1 MTKSYNISKSW
12 LIVVSAF
19 AINLVVGI
27 LYSWSVLKKALVNDW
42 GWTNTDASL
51 PYTVAVAIL
60 AFSTIFAGR
69 AQDKIGPRRVA
80 LTGGLLFGL
89 GLIASGYAASPLL
102 MMVTFGIVGGIGIG
116 LGYAATTPCAIKWFD
131 PSKKGL
137 ISGIVVSG
145 VGLSPVYI
153 APLTDY
159 FIRTFGIQQ
168 SFIILGTM
176 AIVVTL
182 IFAMFLVNPPEGFLP
197 KKPIANTNPMSAIR
211 DIDWLAMVKTKQ
223 FIVLWLVYML
233 SATAGL
239 MLIGHLASIAATQ
252 ASWQAGFILVVILS
266 VFNAL
271 GRVSGGLLS
280 DKVGRTTAMLIVF
293 LLQAF
298 NMIGFIYYGSIPL
311 LVFGSIVAGLAYGA
325 LFSLFPATTADFFG
339 VKNLGVNYG
348 LIFTGWG
355 VAGII
360 GPVLGGMVA
369 DQTGKYTFSYIIA
382 SGMLFLGAVLVKTIK
397 SPQKKE
403 ELVAA

>member
-1 MTKSYNISKSW
+1 
-12 LIVVSAF
+12 
-19 AINLVVGI
+19 
-27 LYSWSVLKKALVNDW
+27 
-42 GWTNTDASL
+42 
-51 PYTVAVAIL
+51 
-60 AFSTIFAGR
+60 
-69 AQDKIGPRRVA
+69 
-80 LTGGLLFGL
+80 
-89 GLIASGYAASPLL
+89 
-102 MMVTFGIVGGIGIG
+102 MVTFGILGGVGIG

-153 APLTDY
+153 APLTDH
-159 FIRTFGIQQ
+159 FIKSFGIQQ
-168 SFIILGTM
+168 SFIILGVM

-182 IFAMFLVNPPEGFLP
+182 IFSMFLVNPPDGFLP
-197 KKPIANTNPMSAIR
+197 KKAITNLNPLSAIR
-211 DIDWLAMVKTKQ
+211 DIDWMAMIKTKQ
-223 FIVLWLVYML
+223 FVVLWLVYML

-252 ASWQAGFILVVILS
+252 AGWQAGFILVVILS
-266 VFNAL
+266 VFNAI
-271 GRVSGGLLS
+271 GRVSGGILS

-293 LLQAF
+293 LVQAL
-298 NMIGFIYYGSIPL
+298 NMIGFVYYGSIPL
-311 LVFGSIVAGLAYGA
+311 LVFGSMVAGLAYGA

-369 DQTGKYTFSYIIA
+369 DKTGTYTFSYIIA
-382 SGMLFLGAVLVKTIK
+382 SGMLFLGAILVKTVK
-397 SPQKKE
+397 SPQKKK
-403 ELVAA
+403 ELVTA

>member
-1 MTKSYNISKSW
+1 MTKSIVSKGW

-27 LYSWSVLKKALVNDW
+27 LYSWSILKKAMVADW

-69 AQDKIGPRRVA
+69 AQDKIGPRKVA
-80 LTGGLLFGL
+80 LTGGLLFGF
-89 GLIASGYAASPLL
+89 GLLASGFALSPLI

-153 APLTDY
+153 APLTEY
-159 FIRTFGIQQ
+159 LIGTYGIKEA
-168 SFIILGTM
+168 FIILGII
-176 AIVVTL
+176 AIVITL
-182 IFAMFLVNPPEGFLP
+182 IFSLFLVNPPADYLP
-197 KKPIANTNPMSAIR
+197 KKPISQSKPLSAIL
-211 DIDWLAMVKTKQ
+211 DMEWSFMIKTKQ
-223 FIVLWLVYML
+223 FYILWLAYML
-233 SATAGL
+233 AGTAGL
-239 MLIGHLASIAATQ
+239 MLLGHLASIAATQ
-252 ASWQAGFILVVILS
+252 AGWQAGFILVVILS

-271 GRVSGGLLS
+271 GRVIGGLLS
-280 DKVGRTTAMLIVF
+280 DKLGRTTAMLMVF
-293 LLQAF
+293 LIQAV
-298 NMIGFIYYGSIPL
+298 NMVGFIYYASIPGL
-311 LVFGSIVAGLAYGA
+311 IVGSVVAGLAYGA

-339 VKNLGVNYG
+339 IKNLGVNYG

-355 VAGII
+355 IAGVV
-360 GPVLGGMVA
+360 GPLLGGIVA
-369 DQTGKYTFSYIIA
+369 DQTGNYTLSYIIA
-382 SGMLFLGAVLVKTIK
+382 AGMLVLGAIMIKSVKT
-397 SPQKKE
+397 PQKQE
-403 ELVAA
+403 ELVTA